1 MKEFE
6 EFDDGSALSLIALAV
21 DETLRAEGI
30 DSEKARE
37 IARGVALAVAHEFGG
52 QYWYIPMFGTRT
64 ADPPL
69 IAFAAARLEQALKN
83 CVNDR
88 GDLAMRCAQ
97 ACRKRIGGDYLY
109 VSRGSSAKRRSRD
122 QQIWHEFTGT
132 NYRELSNRF
141 ELSEMRVR
149 QIIQKQRERRAQFRG
164 K

>member
-1 MKEFE
+1 VTEFE
-6 EFDDGSALSLIALAV
+6 EFEDGGTLSMIALAV

-30 DSEKARE
+30 DGEKARD
-37 IARGVALAVAHEFGG
+37 IARGVALDVAHEFGG
-52 QYWYIPMFGTRT
+52 RYWYIPLFSTPKP
-64 ADPPL
+64 DPPL
-69 IAFAAARLEQALKN
+69 IVFAAARLEQALRN

-88 GDLAMRCAQ
+88 DDLAMRFAQ
-97 ACRKRIGGDYLY
+97 ACRKRIGGYLY
-109 VSRGSSAKRRSRD
+109 VSSCSSAKRRSRD

-132 NYRELSNRF
+132 NYRELSKRF